1 MFSLTLNFAQQL
13 NSRRTVLLLSLLQL
27 ELERLAQALMLAGLN
42 PTVTLLFFFKS
53 NPSPD
58 LSISDVSGAIRAV

>member
-42 PTVTLLFFFKS
+42 PTVTLLGFF
-53 NPSPD
+53 
-58 LSISDVSGAIRAV
+58 